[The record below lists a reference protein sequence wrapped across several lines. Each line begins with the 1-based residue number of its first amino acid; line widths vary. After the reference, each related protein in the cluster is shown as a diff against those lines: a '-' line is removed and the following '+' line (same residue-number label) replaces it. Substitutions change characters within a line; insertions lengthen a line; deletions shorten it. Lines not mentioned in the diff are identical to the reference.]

1 MLYKVLY
8 LDGQTSSN
16 YYDLL
21 GKCIE
26 DDQVL
31 KTWQSFRNMT
41 VFLQHD
47 SLFETWQ
54 SFCNMTVFLQHDSL
68 FPTWQS
74 FCNMTVFS
82 QHDSLFT
89 TRQSFHN
96 ITFFLQHD
104 SLFTTVFSQ
113 HDSLFAPSYHSAKLS
128 PILGWICLKRTF
140 LKVTFLL
147 CVKYLVNCI
156 YQPSKNTI
164 LWLIELLVYQQ
175 CMIKKNDLLFS
186 LNGVNGWLHAFW
198 SLHWTIWHH
207 NLVEV

>member
-1 MLYKVLY
+1 MLYIVLY

-41 VFLQHD
+41 A
-47 SLFETWQ
+47 
-54 SFCNMTVFLQHDSL
+54 
-68 FPTWQS
+68 
-74 FCNMTVFS
+74 FS

-96 ITFFLQHD
+96 MTAFSQHNILFATWQSFHN
-104 SLFTTVFSQ
+104 SLFT
-113 HDSLFAPSYHSAKLS
+113 PSYHSAKLS

-186 LNGVNGWLHAFW
+186 PNGVNGWLHAFW